1 LELPKQRLEIAMRA
15 KELVEQFKAEAT
27 RTGAIVYE
35 AKDVT
40 DASNYV
46 LKLAQEHNV
55 RHIVKSKSMLIDEI
69 GLRERLENA
78 GIEVKETD
86 IGDWIAQL
94 AGERPVHMAEP
105 PTHKTIEQVA
115 ELFSKATGENLEP
128 EPQVLLDA
136 AHRYLRQSII
146 NADMGISGA
155 NIAIAETG
163 TLITISNEGN
173 DRLVA
178 TLPPIHVTMLKS
190 KDLVPTM
197 EDATAKLKEFN
208 KKMPDGKM
216 PSYVTYISGKN
227 TTADIPSAL
236 MARAQGPDEEH
247 IVLVDKAVSK

>member
-1 LELPKQRLEIAMRA
+1 LELPKRRLEIAMRA
-15 KELVEQFKAEAT
+15 KELAEQFKAEAT

-35 AKDVT
+35 ARDVT
-40 DASNYV
+40 DANNYV

-55 RHIVKSKSMLIDEI
+55 KHIVKSKSMLTDET

-94 AGERPVHMAEP
+94 AGERPVHMVESS
-105 PTHKTIEQVA
+105 THKTIELVA
-115 ELFSKATGENLEP
+115 ELLSKATGENLEP

-136 AHRYLRQSII
+136 ARRYLRQSII

-163 TLITISNEGN
+163 TLIIMSNEGN

-190 KDLVPTM
+190 KGLVPTM

-208 KKMPDGKM
+208 KKVTDRKM
-216 PSYVTYISGKN
+216 PSYVTYISGRN

-236 MARAQGPDEEH
+236 MARAQGPAEEH
-247 IVLVDKAVSK
+247 VVLVDKAVSK